1 MTQRTARDT
10 RGSDDGG
17 NFVQAKRIIEEEH
30 RSLAAVLYGVLYVV
44 REIRYV
50 GIEPD
55 FVLLE
60 AMVHYIDTFLERL
73 HHPKEDAYLFKLL
86 GSRYPGAAPLLDRL
100 KQEHESGSLKLRQL
114 RLALT
119 RYKDGGHAQFAEFA
133 ALVADFAAFH
143 WEHMR
148 LEENELLPLA
158 TRHLT
163 DADWD
168 AVDAAFLEHANPLLG
183 AEQGNECRD
192 LFRRIVDLAPR
203 PIGVAPVR

>member
-1 MTQRTARDT
+1 MME
-10 RGSDDGG
+10 G
-17 NFVQAKRIIEEEH
+17 NPVQAKRIIEEEH
-30 RSLAAVLYGVLYVV
+30 RSLAAVLYGMLYVI

-55 FVLLE
+55 FVLLW
-60 AMVHYIDTFLERL
+60 AMVHYIDTFMEEF

-100 KQEHESGSLKLRQL
+100 KQEHESGSVKLRQL
-114 RLALT
+114 QQALT
-119 RYKDGGHAQFAEFA
+119 RYQHGGRGAFLDFA

-168 AVDAAFLEHANPLLG
+168 AVDAAFLGHTNPLLG
-183 AEQGNECRD
+183 AKQGNEHRD
-192 LFRRIVDLAPR
+192 LFRRIVNLAPQ

>member
-1 MTQRTARDT
+1 M
-10 RGSDDGG
+10 
-17 NFVQAKRIIEEEH
+17 QAKRIIEEEH
-30 RSLAAVLYGVLYVV
+30 RSLAAMLYGMLYIV

-60 AMVHYIDTFLERL
+60 AMVHYVDTFLEQL

-100 KQEHESGSLKLRQL
+100 KQEHESGSVKLREL
-114 RLALT
+114 RQALT
-119 RYKDGGHAQFAEFA
+119 RYQHGGHAQFPEFA

-148 LEENELLPLA
+148 LEENDLLPLA
-158 TRHLT
+158 ERHLT

-168 AVDAAFLEHANPLLG
+168 VIDAAFVGHTDPLLG
-183 AEQGNECRD
+183 AEQSDEYRD
-192 LFRRIVDLAPR
+192 LFRRIVNLAPP
-203 PIGVAPVR
+203 PIGVAAVR

>member
-1 MTQRTARDT
+1 M
-10 RGSDDGG
+10 
-17 NFVQAKRIIEEEH
+17 QAKRIIEEEH
-30 RSLAAVLYGVLYVV
+30 RSLAAVLYGMLYVV

-50 GIEPD
+50 GIKPD
-55 FVLLE
+55 FALLE
-60 AMVHYIDTFLERL
+60 AMVHYVDTFLERL
-73 HHPKEDAYLFKLL
+73 HHPKEDAFLFKLL

-100 KQEHESGSLKLRQL
+100 KQEHESGSVKLRQL
-114 RLALT
+114 RQALT
-119 RYKDGGHAQFAEFA
+119 RYQHGGRGEFSEFA
-133 ALVADFAAFH
+133 TVVADFAAFH

-148 LEENELLPLA
+148 LEETELLHMA

-183 AEQGNECRD
+183 AEQGKECRD